1 VTARND
7 ADPGITGVDN
17 LVSRLSTLFS
27 ATETGLTNVALALLV
42 ALVGW
47 GVATTVGALTRVLL
61 RAPLQRWR
69 AQPERRRHVPA
80 RAGRNGGVGRVLGD
94 PGGGADLAL
103 DTMGFTIG
111 AAVTDRLADV
121 LPRVVVSGLLLTLG
135 VLIARLLGS
144 VIRRFFES
152 AGIGGGRVRGQ
163 VVTAVLTSFAVLV
176 ALEQLGFAA
185 QFVMAV
191 GLVALGAVGIALGLA
206 FGLGCRDL
214 ARDFIVEY
222 LRSLDQTG
230 PRRPA

>member
-1 VTARND
+1 MATMPILESQAW
-7 ADPGITGVDN
+7 DN
-17 LVSRLSTLFS
+17 LVTRVSSLFTS
-27 ATETGLTNVALALLV
+27 TETGVTNVALALLV

-47 GVATTVGALTRVLL
+47 GVATALAALTRVLL
-61 RAPLQRWR
+61 RALRFNDGMR
-69 AQPERRRHVPA
+69 S
-80 RAGRNGGVGRVLGD
+80 LS
-94 PGGGADLAL
+94 GGGTFQHEPAAMAAWAVYWAVLVVALILAL

-111 AAVTDRLADV
+111 TAVMDRLADV
-121 LPRVVVSGLLLTLG
+121 LPRVVVSGVLLALG
-135 VLIARLLGS
+135 VLLARLLGS

-152 AGIGGGRVRGQ
+152 AGIGGGRLRGQ
-163 VVTAVLTSFAVLV
+163 VVTAVLTGFAVLV

>member
-1 VTARND
+1 MATMPILESQAW
-7 ADPGITGVDN
+7 DN
-17 LVSRLSTLFS
+17 LVSRVGTLFS
-27 ATETGLTNVALALLV
+27 STETGLANVALAFLV

-47 GVATTVGALTRVLL
+47 AVATAVGALTRVIL
-61 RAPLQRWR
+61 RALRF
-69 AQPERRRHVPA
+69 
-80 RAGRNGGVGRVLGD
+80 NDGVRSLT
-94 PGGGADLAL
+94 GGGTFQHEPAAMAAWAVYWLILVAALILAL

-111 AAVTDRLADV
+111 TAVTDRLADV
-121 LPRVVVSGLLLTLG
+121 LPRIFVSGLLL
-135 VLIARLLGS
+135 ARLMGS

-152 AGIGGGRVRGQ
+152 AGIGGGRLRGQ
-163 VVTAVLTSFAVLV
+163 VVTAVLTGFAVLV

-222 LRSLDQTG
+222 LRSLEQTG